1 MLYPIYN
8 KKCPVCDKEDLD
20 HLILKCEKYDEY
32 CGDIERFCLL
42 MKSVMRMLLRYFW
55 EEHVPGLAL
64 FSGVDILIRYLHH
77 IIPIRAQALKDILN
91 AR

>member
-1 MLYPIYN
+1 MSIKYDAFNYRYRLTNKGMLYPIYN

-42 MKSVMRMLLRYFW
+42 MKSVMGILL
-55 EEHVPGLAL
+55 
-64 FSGVDILIRYLHH
+64 
-77 IIPIRAQALKDILN
+77 
-91 AR
+91 